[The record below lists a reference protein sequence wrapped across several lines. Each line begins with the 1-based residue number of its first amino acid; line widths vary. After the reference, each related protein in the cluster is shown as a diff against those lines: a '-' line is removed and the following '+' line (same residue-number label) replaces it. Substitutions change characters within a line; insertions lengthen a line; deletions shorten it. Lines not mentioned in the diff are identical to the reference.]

1 MLVVQMV
8 RMQAPLYAVM
18 LKQMAGGAGV
28 LRKDVV
34 GLPEHLQGSQGD
46 VVKIAD
52 GRGDDPEFRLH
63 GLLLVMASLEELHE
77 LLQDGI
83 VRWPLVAAMDNLQ
96 RTGQRGRLVY
106 LLQGTLEERIITLKE
121 LVAKEKAIVDRQ
133 GSRH

>member
-1 MLVVQMV
+1 
-8 RMQAPLYAVM
+8 
-18 LKQMAGGAGV
+18 
-28 LRKDVV
+28 
-34 GLPEHLQGSQGD
+34 
-46 VVKIAD
+46 
-52 GRGDDPEFRLH
+52 
-63 GLLLVMASLEELHE
+63 MASLEELHE

-83 VRWPLVAAMDNLQ
+83 VCWPLVAAMDNLQ